1 MTIAE
6 MFKRELL
13 LAEAFGYDERTDD
26 NSALRVINTQIRNE
40 RKGTAYVPVNE
51 NQTKEIHIFSDES
64 WLDDE
69 TYETGTST
77 VTFTRD
83 HEGKLWAHSK
93 GDGNN

>member
-6 MFKRELL
+6 TFKRELL
-13 LAEAFGYDERTDD
+13 LADAFGYDERADD

-40 RKGTAYVPVNE
+40 RKDIAYVSVNE
-51 NQTKEIHIFSDES
+51 NQTREIHIFSDES

-77 VTFTRD
+77 ATFIKD
-83 HEGKLWAHSK
+83 HEGKLWAHLS
-93 GDGNN
+93 DGA